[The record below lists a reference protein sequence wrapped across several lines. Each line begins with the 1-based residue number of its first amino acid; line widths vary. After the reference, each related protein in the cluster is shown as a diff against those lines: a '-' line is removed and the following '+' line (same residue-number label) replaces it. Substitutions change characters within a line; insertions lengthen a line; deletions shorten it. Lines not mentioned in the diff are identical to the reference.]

1 MIQTNHKFK
10 NCPKSSETH
19 RGLSFFQWRDR
30 TLLLNSKYRIV
41 HVENVSPLC
50 WGGGR
55 KGLKK
60 TIKIMSGPSKL
71 SSRVESIIS
80 ST

>member
-10 NCPKSSETH
+10 NCPKSPETH

-30 TLLLNSKYRIV
+30 TFLLNSKYKIV
-41 HVENVSPLC
+41 HVVPAVLGG
-50 WGGGR
+50 GGGR
-55 KGLKK
+55 KGFKK